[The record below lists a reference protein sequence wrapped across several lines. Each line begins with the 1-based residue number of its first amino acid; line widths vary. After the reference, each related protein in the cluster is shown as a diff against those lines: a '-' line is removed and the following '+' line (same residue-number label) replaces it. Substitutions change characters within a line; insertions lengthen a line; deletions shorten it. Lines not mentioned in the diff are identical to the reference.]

1 MESTLTRWIGAGI
14 AHSEEWGML
23 WFGLIFWGSVI
34 NAIALSFLST
44 ADPALVA
51 WASYA
56 TGLAIGAFA
65 KARGRW
71 L

>member
-1 MESTLTRWIGAGI
+1 MQSTLTRWIGAGI
-14 AHSEEWGML
+14 AHSEEWGMI

-34 NAIALSFLST
+34 NAISLNILPA
-44 ADPALVA
+44 ADQILVA

-65 KARGRW
+65 KVRGHW
-71 L
+71 I

>member
-1 MESTLTRWIGAGI
+1 MESTLNRWVKAWFT
-14 AHSEEWGML
+14 HSENWGMV

-34 NAIALSFLST
+34 NAAALLLMPDAQST
-44 ADPALVA
+44 LLA

-56 TGLAIGAFA
+56 TGFAIGAFA
-65 KARGRW
+65 KARGGW

>member
-1 MESTLTRWIGAGI
+1 MHSTVTRWISASI
-14 AHSEEWGML
+14 AHSQDWGML

-34 NAIALSFLST
+34 NAIAVQTLAT

-56 TGLAIGAFA
+56 TGLAIGALA
-65 KARGRW
+65 KVRGGW

>member
-14 AHSEEWGML
+14 AYSQEWGML

-34 NAIALSFLST
+34 NAIALNTLNG
-44 ADPALVA
+44 AEPALVA

-56 TGLAIGAFA
+56 TGLAIGALA
-65 KARGRW
+65 KARSRW

>member
-1 MESTLTRWIGAGI
+1 MDTTVNRWLTALFQ
-14 AHSEEWGML
+14 HSERWGML

-34 NAIALSFLST
+34 NALGLKLMPG
-44 ADPALVA
+44 ADPALLA
-51 WASYA
+51 WAAYA

-65 KARGRW
+65 KARGGW

>member
-1 MESTLTRWIGAGI
+1 MESTLTRWIGAAI
-14 AHSEEWGML
+14 DHSQSWGML
-23 WFGLIFWGSVI
+23 WFGLVFWGSVI
-34 NAIALSFLST
+34 NAIALQVLPT
-44 ADPALVA
+44 AAPALVA

-65 KARGRW
+65 KARGGW

>member
-1 MESTLTRWIGAGI
+1 MESTLSRWIGAAI
-14 AHSEEWGML
+14 AHSQNWGAL

-34 NAIALSFLST
+34 NAVALQLLP
-44 ADPALVA
+44 AAEPALVA

-56 TGLAIGAFA
+56 TGLAIGTFA
-65 KARGRW
+65 KARGGW